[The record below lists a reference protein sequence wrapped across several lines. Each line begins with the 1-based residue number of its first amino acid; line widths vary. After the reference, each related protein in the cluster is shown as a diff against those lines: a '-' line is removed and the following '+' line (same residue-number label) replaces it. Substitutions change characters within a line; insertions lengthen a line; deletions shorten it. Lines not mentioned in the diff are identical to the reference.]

1 MAKHVQ
7 VGDIQIVALSDGMSR
22 LPPMFY
28 PGLNIEAHP
37 EILNEDGTV
46 HIPTGCFLI
55 RGPGCNML
63 VDAGL
68 GPVSIPFPQGMPA
81 AKARPGEQVPP
92 LSEGGMLPAAL
103 REARCEPSDIDT
115 VFLTHLHPDHIGW
128 IAPQGRPYFEN
139 AKVVYG
145 AADWA
150 PLISSASI
158 DDPGRRGL
166 EAIHS
171 AGRASPIEGDM
182 LNIASGVT
190 ARHAPGHTPGHY
202 VLIVSSGVHRAYL
215 LGDAVQCPLQLT
227 ETDIGFL
234 TDVDAALAA
243 RTREALFLELESN
256 DHAAVGMDHF
266 PGLEFQRILSGRGR
280 QWFSI

>member
-1 MAKHVQ
+1 
-7 VGDIQIVALSDGMSR
+7 
-22 LPPMFY
+22 
-28 PGLNIEAHP
+28 
-37 EILNEDGTV
+37 
-46 HIPTGCFLI
+46 
-55 RGPGCNML
+55 
-63 VDAGL
+63 
-68 GPVSIPFPQGMPA
+68 
-81 AKARPGEQVPP
+81 
-92 LSEGGMLPAAL
+92 
-103 REARCEPSDIDT
+103 
-115 VFLTHLHPDHIGW
+115 LHPDHIGW
-128 IAPQGRPYFEN
+128 VAPQGRPYFEN

-166 EAIHS
+166 ETIHS

-243 RTREALFLELESN
+243 RTREALFRELEG
-256 DHAAVGMDHF
+256 DEHAAVGMDHF